1 MVAPMR
7 RLGPLL
13 LATLLAGCAGA
24 GPTLTPPAA
33 SAPPPTFAPISALPA
48 TPDLSSPTPRP
59 SPIPLPTHAAE
70 PGIGEPFV
78 DPEGFYEIRVDPDW
92 LYSAGGFA
100 EGVEF
105 WYIGPAENGLTPN
118 VNLLTQVTYMTFEE
132 FTEFSLETAENVIP
146 GVEVLDVR
154 EIQGLDARLELL
166 VYKGTVNGNKLRFLV
181 VWGVSGERAVIATLT
196 TPPRSFDRWR
206 KVVEPYLRTL
216 RLT

>member
-1 MVAPMR
+1 MR
-7 RLGPLL
+7 RLGAF
-13 LATLLAGCAGA
+13 LAVTILAGCGAA

-33 SAPPPTFAPISALPA
+33 SAPPRTFAPTSALPG
-48 TPDLSSPTPRP
+48 TPNLSSPTPRP
-59 SPIPLPTHAAE
+59 SPIPLPTHSAE
-70 PGIGEPFV
+70 PGIGELFV

-105 WYIGPAENGLTPN
+105 WFIGPPEHGLTPN
-118 VNLLTQVTYMTFEE
+118 VNLLTQVTNMTLEE
-132 FTEFSLETAENVIP
+132 FTQFSLDTAESVIP

-154 EIQGLDARLELL
+154 EIQGPDGKLELL
-166 VYKGTVNGNKLRFLV
+166 AYKGTVNGNKLRFLV

-196 TPPRSFDRWR
+196 TPPKSFDRWR
-206 KVVEPYLRTL
+206 KLAEPYLRTL